1 MSRARQFAVVAAVA
15 GTLLLATSSA
25 APQPWSSRIEA
36 ARIATARAAMA
47 LAAAN
52 LAAAQRAAGPGV
64 CLANR
69 PCPALHAS
77 ICFASAVVREPA
89 CPLPKVT
96 YRFAQAPQGERR

>member
-25 APQPWSSRIEA
+25 APQPWSP
-36 ARIATARAAMA
+36 ARMAATATE
-47 LAAAN
+47 
-52 LAAAQRAAGPGV
+52 PDV

-69 PCPALHAS
+69 PCPGPRAS

-89 CPLPKVT
+89 CPPPKVT
-96 YRFAQAPQGERR
+96 YRFAHAPQDERR